1 MKLRGNSKEAAT
13 YRAAAVNAG
22 LLAARTGAWWATGN
36 DGFVVDA
43 GHDLGDVISLGAKG
57 KALEKGSEQQF
68 KKRLRMG
75 AAALFLSGGLFG
87 MYAGA
92 EQLANDGHED
102 ASALALTT
110 AGVAALASLAIAFKT
125 DKHLHGDGGSHSHK
139 DGHSSV
145 SHAGKDVSLHV
156 WGDAAS
162 SAVYAGALGLQ
173 SATGWQEV
181 GSSGVVA
188 SGVITSGIALWTFRT
203 IKKDTS
209 VSSVEK

>member
-57 KALEKGSEQQF
+57 KALEKGSEQQL

-102 ASALALTT
+102 ASALALAT
-110 AGVAALASLAIAFKT
+110 AGLTAIASVAVAARTHKYLHDDHDHSDSTRT
-125 DKHLHGDGGSHSHK
+125 DVKIHL
-139 DGHSSV
+139 
-145 SHAGKDVSLHV
+145 

-162 SAVYAGALGLQ
+162 SAVYATSLGVQATTGLQ
-173 SATGWQEV
+173 NF
-181 GSSGVVA
+181 GSGGVVA
-188 SGVITSGIALWTFRT
+188 SGAITTGLALWTFHT
-203 IKKDTS
+203 IKKD
-209 VSSVEK
+209 VSALSS